1 VRADVATARL
11 LWAACRPA
19 PEPESVS
26 AAIDAGA
33 DVAWAARVAVPQ
45 HAGPLL
51 WRALASA
58 GQLER
63 LEDAREPLHT
73 DFEIRRAEA
82 ALLLPR
88 ALAAAVEPLT
98 HSGLEPVVLKGPALA
113 VRYPE
118 PGLRPMDDI
127 DLLLAPDQHEAAI
140 GVLVRAG
147 WRVSHGPARHPY
159 DTVLHH
165 SSVPHLPL
173 ELHHG
178 IESWR
183 DRAHALTG
191 RGLWARRT
199 PLACMGVAAFGL
211 PVEDELVMLAAH
223 AAKPFHH
230 FQRIIWSVDMAVVVE
245 TAGNALEWEAVSD
258 RARDARC
265 ETALAVALRHARRLG
280 ARVPDDLVA
289 LPARGWRRA
298 ALEPVLDETWPLVVV
313 DRRAAHRLR
322 YALPDAAGHR
332 ALLTLGELTAEG
344 AMHVPARATQLFT
357 KVVRG
362 SRARR

>member
-1 VRADVATARL
+1 M
-11 LWAACRPA
+11 
-19 PEPESVS
+19 
-26 AAIDAGA
+26 
-33 DVAWAARVAVPQ
+33 PQ

-51 WRALASA
+51 WRALAAA

-63 LEDAREPLHT
+63 LEDARQPLHT

-82 ALLLPR
+82 ALLLPH
-88 ALAAAVEPLT
+88 ALTTAVEPLT
-98 HSGLEPVVLKGPALA
+98 DAGLEPVVLKGPTLA
-113 VRYPE
+113 ARYPD

-127 DLLLAPDQHEAAI
+127 DLLLAPDQHEAGAAA
-140 GVLVRAG
+140 LVRAG

-165 SSVPHLPL
+165 PSVPHLPL

-183 DRAHALTG
+183 DRAHAITG
-191 RGLWARRT
+191 RGLWARRA
-199 PLACMGVAAFGL
+199 PLQCMGVAAFGL

-245 TAGNALEWEAVSD
+245 TAGAALDWESVAA
-258 RARDARC
+258 RAHDARC
-265 ETALAVALRHARRLG
+265 DTALAVALRHARRLG
-280 ARVPDDLVA
+280 ARVPDDLVM
-289 LPARGWRRA
+289 LPAGGWRRA
-298 ALEPVLDETWPLVVV
+298 AVDPVLDETWPLVAV
-313 DRRAAHRLR
+313 DRRAAHWLR
-322 YALPDAAGHR
+322 YALPDAARHR
-332 ALLTLGELTAEG
+332 ALLTLGELTADG
-344 AMHVPARATQLFT
+344 LMRVPSRASQLLT

-362 SRARR
+362 SRVRR